1 MACVT
6 LKPRVPSILSRFSW
20 LERFVRSTKS
30 RMAWWRFSFSLY
42 TNYVYLY
49 RNEPKSSPHASRGS
63 TKFQISNPKQ
73 IQNLKS
79 KTLNP
84 GTRAK
89 RPPTARLHDCTKH
102 AHSACLGNA
111 AKGLVEGV
119 ALGGGKTGFF
129 DHGEEVLSSGGI
141 VGACRAHD
149 IFFNHDAAHIVGSKV
164 KRYLGNR

>member
-1 MACVT
+1 MALFFFSIHKLCIFIQKRAKV
-6 LKPRVPSILSRFSW
+6 KPARNAQAQNPNFQIPN
-20 LERFVRSTKS
+20 KS
-30 RMAWWRFSFSLY
+30 
-42 TNYVYLY
+42 
-49 RNEPKSSPHASRGS
+49 
-63 TKFQISNPKQ
+63 QISNPKPW
-73 IQNLKS
+73 NAREAPS
-79 KTLNP
+79 DST
-84 GTRAK
+84 
-89 RPPTARLHDCTKH
+89 TAQMHDCTKH

-141 VGACRAHD
+141 MGACRAHD